1 MEQGRPTVKTV
12 AERAG
17 VSTASVSRVLNGLPT
32 RPETIRRVEAAV
44 AELSYA
50 PTAAARSLKLG
61 SSGQVACAFS
71 DIGNPVYVEMITAI
85 EQVVSE
91 AGLRL
96 VIHSTHADSDLEERI
111 VRGLAM
117 GYADGLI
124 ISPLRPTG
132 RLVSILSACTHPVV
146 AIGNLSS
153 RADVDAVRVD
163 SRQAVGMVL
172 DHLTESGARRIGF
185 VNGPRDTSPGQIRA
199 KAFRDHQVAQGC
211 SESEIDSR
219 MVSGT
224 EFTRAAG
231 LVATEELL
239 TRGRFDAVF
248 CATDTLAGGALRVL
262 TEAGFSVPQDI
273 LVASIDDTELAQLTT
288 PRLTSASLRAAER
301 GAIAARLLLD
311 RLSGAA
317 DGPARRRILRPELA
331 IRESSRRESPPGGKP

>member
-1 MEQGRPTVKTV
+1 MEQLRPTVKTV

-17 VSTASVSRVLNGLPT
+17 VSTASVSRVLNGLPA
-32 RPETIRRVEAAV
+32 RPETVRRVEAAV

-96 VIHSTHADSDLEERI
+96 VIHSTHADSELEERI

-132 RLVSILSACTHPVV
+132 RLVSLLSGSTHPVV

-163 SRQAVGMVL
+163 SRAAVTLVL
-172 DHLTESGARRIGF
+172 DHLVAAGASRIGF
-185 VNGPRDTSPGQIRA
+185 VNGPADTSPGQIRA
-199 KAFRDHQVAQGC
+199 KAFRDHQRRQG
-211 SESEIDSR
+211 IDAAELETR
-219 MVSGT
+219 MVNGT
-224 EFTRAAG
+224 DFTRTAG
-231 LVATEELL
+231 LAATEELL
-239 TRGRFDAVF
+239 GRGRFDAVF

-262 TEAGFSVPQDI
+262 AESGLSVPGDV
-273 LVASIDDTELAQLTT
+273 LVASIDNTELAELTT

-301 GAIAARLLLD
+301 GAIAARLLLE

-317 DGPARRRILRPELA
+317 DGPARRRSVRPELT
-331 IRESSRRESPPGGKP
+331 IRESSRTESNPGRKS